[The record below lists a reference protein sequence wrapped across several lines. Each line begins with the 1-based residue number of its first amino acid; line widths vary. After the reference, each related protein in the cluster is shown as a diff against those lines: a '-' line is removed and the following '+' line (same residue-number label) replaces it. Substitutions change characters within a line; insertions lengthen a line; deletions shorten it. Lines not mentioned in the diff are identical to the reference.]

1 MRQVAIRHGRVRAH
15 ENLNWPSEFTFYARG
30 PFNLCARFRRAFSFR
45 IVQFGRKRILL
56 CCQARASQGS
66 IT

>member
-15 ENLNWPSEFTFYARG
+15 ENLNWPSEFTFYARVRLIYAPG
-30 PFNLCARFRRAFSFR
+30 FARVFSFR

-56 CCQARASQGS
+56 CCQARASRVQ
-66 IT
+66 